1 MGKLLIQCHTYRKL
15 AIFWEDVELQ
25 NTKRILSATIALL
38 VGASTIIG
46 GTEVDAKTKRE
57 ELLEIRE
64 QKNEV
69 LDSIAEGNKTLQ
81 TYTEQMKKS
90 QKIIDDF
97 QVQVDK
103 VAVEKKNA
111 EEKEVIYQ
119 KKFNTRLR
127 ELYENG
133 EMGYMSLLLQAG
145 SFNEFL
151 LRFEYVRLVAQQDYS
166 LLAQRK
172 SATALVQKKIDNLN
186 KLITKQQKEA
196 EKSKVAF
203 DKMMAIINK
212 DKDKLKDLQGIE
224 DANESELIEINKD
237 LISSGKLKF
246 AYTGPLQKPLAYPIT
261 SGFKFRWG
269 RQHEGIDFGT
279 QGKINIPYAAAADGV
294 VVESRVSSG
303 YGWLI
308 TIYHGEYNGLPFYTR
323 YAHSWPYQVKVKVG
337 QDVTKGE
344 VISAIGNNGHSTG
357 PHLHFEVRIG
367 HGAKPPAKDP
377 MGYFGG

>member
-1 MGKLLIQCHTYRKL
+1 
-15 AIFWEDVELQ
+15 VELK

-38 VGASTIIG
+38 VSASTIIG

-64 QKNEV
+64 QKNKV
-69 LDSIAEGNKTLQ
+69 LDSIAEGNTTLQ
-81 TYTEQMKKS
+81 KYSKQMQDS
-90 QKIIDDF
+90 QKKIDGI
-97 QVQVDK
+97 QEK
-103 VAVEKKNA
+103 VETVSVEKKKA
-111 EEKEVIYQ
+111 EEYEVIYQ

-172 SATALVQKKIDNLN
+172 AATALVQKKIDSLN
-186 KLITKQQKEA
+186 KLIAVQQKEVD
-196 EKSKVAF
+196 KSKVAF
-203 DKMMAIINK
+203 NKMMGIIKK
-212 DKDKLKDLQGIE
+212 DKDKLAELKSIE
-224 DANESELIEINKD
+224 EANESELIEINKD
-237 LISSGKLKF
+237 LINSGKLKF

-279 QGKINIPYAAAADGV
+279 QGKIGIPYKAAADGV
-294 VVESRVSSG
+294 VVESRASSG

-323 YAHSWPYQVKVKVG
+323 YAHSYPNQVKVKVG
-337 QDVTKGE
+337 QEVSKGD